1 MLSLIKRRQFPGFE
15 DVTASVNLLDQFLE
29 QFANPPAPSRPWA
42 PAVEIVENDKELTLS
57 TDLPGVR
64 LEDVEVK
71 IEDGTL
77 TLSGNRKFENEDNKH
92 DYHRIER
99 SYGEFHRAFSLPDSV
114 DATKVAALIES
125 GVLKVT
131 LPKKE
136 IARSRTVKV
145 EIGTN

>member
-1 MLSLIKRRQFPGFE
+1 
-15 DVTASVNLLDQFLE
+15 
-29 QFANPPAPSRPWA
+29 
-42 PAVEIVENDKELTLS
+42 VENDKELTLS

-114 DATKVAALIES
+114 DATKVAALIEC

>member
-1 MLSLIKRRQFPGFE
+1 MLSLINRRQFPGFE
-15 DVTASVNLLDQFLE
+15 DVPASVNLLDQFIE
-29 QFANPPAPSRPWA
+29 QFANSPAASRPWA
-42 PAVEIVENDKELTLS
+42 PAVDIVENDKELTLS
-57 TDLPGVR
+57 TDLTGVK
-64 LEDVEVK
+64 LEDAGVK

-77 TLSGNRKFENEDNKH
+77 TLSGNRKFENEDNKN

-114 DATKVAALIES
+114 DATKVAAIIES